1 MVEMTDFQKQFL
13 SRGTGQQLFT
23 QKEFDEALYAAQLE
37 IMTIA
42 TETAKKAVL
51 TEREA
56 CAQMVADAG
65 HTDLAKQILTRIE
78 ALKNDNPEIALP
90 AVDESLA

>member
-1 MVEMTDFQKQFL
+1 MSEMSDFQKQFL
-13 SRGTGQQLFT
+13 AKGTGQQLFT

-51 TEREA
+51 TEREM
-56 CAQMVADAG
+56 CAKMVADAG
-65 HTDLAKQILTRIE
+65 HTDLAKQILTRLENAKAE
-78 ALKNDNPEIALP
+78 AVPTVSAD
-90 AVDESLA
+90 S

>member
-1 MVEMTDFQKQFL
+1 MTEMTDFQKAFL
-13 SRGTGQQLFT
+13 AKGTGQQLFT

-51 TEREA
+51 TEREE
-56 CAQMVADAG
+56 CAKLAADAG
-65 HTDLAKQILTRIE
+65 HAELAKKILTRLENAKAE
-78 ALKNDNPEIALP
+78 AVP
-90 AVDESLA
+90 AVSADS